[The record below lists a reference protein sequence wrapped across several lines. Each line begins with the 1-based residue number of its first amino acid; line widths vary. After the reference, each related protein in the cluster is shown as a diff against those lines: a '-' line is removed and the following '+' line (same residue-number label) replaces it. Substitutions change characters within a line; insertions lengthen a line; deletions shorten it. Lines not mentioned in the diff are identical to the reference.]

1 MQNSE
6 MYWWNEKQKLAV
18 VEIPKNASTS
28 FRHNFKSWPHL
39 DTVELFKQ
47 NKAQEVIVVFR
58 DPYERFLSAINRYMD
73 ISNWTGDSRSK
84 YRPDI
89 TPEVMFPW
97 YIPNHF
103 NHNESIF
110 KSDVDVH
117 FLPQNIEVQR
127 RFYVEYPER
136 YTFFWMSKEN
146 DVVLDVQ
153 AYLWNKYKITP
164 PRYGEIKENVGP
176 INIIKEV
183 DETIVK
189 NTYRDDYEFFEYIT
203 KERGWENK

>member
-1 MQNSE
+1 
-6 MYWWNEKQKLAV
+6 
-18 VEIPKNASTS
+18 
-28 FRHNFKSWPHL
+28 
-39 DTVELFKQ
+39 
-47 NKAQEVIVVFR
+47 
-58 DPYERFLSAINRYMD
+58 MD

-153 AYLWNKYKITP
+153 SYLWNKYKITP